1 MWPRLHFRRF
11 RELSAATAEFV
22 IIVYNLALPFHQRRP
37 PMEMALARPRRL
49 CSCLLRG
56 ERQHYA
62 STFFALLFRLSAL
75 QPHPKPHPSHSTLL
89 AALFAL
95 LRTFSPSPPLSTHFF
110 SSDLHP
116 LRSSI
121 SSRRFRSSMSS
132 DLHSASDFQCRLQ
145 IFTPLQISIDAA
157 SDLSCCLQIFTPL
170 QIFKSS

>member
-62 STFFALLFRLSAL
+62 STFFRS
-75 QPHPKPHPSHSTLL
+75 P
-89 AALFAL
+89 
-95 LRTFSPSPPLSTHFF
+95 FSPFGPSTPPKTPPLSFYPSRCTFRFATHFF
-110 SSDLHP
+110 P
-116 LRSSI
+116 LPTPLDAFFF
-121 SSRRFRSSMSS
+121 FRSSSS
-132 DLHSASDFQCRLQ
+132 Q
-145 IFTPLQISIDAA
+145 IFNL
-157 SDLSCCLQIFTPL
+157 FTPL
-170 QIFKSS
+170 QIFNVFRSSLCFRFSVSSSDLHAASDLH

>member
-95 LRTFSPSPPLSTHFF
+95 LRTFFPLPTPLDAFF
-110 SSDLHP
+110 F
-116 LRSSI
+116 
-121 SSRRFRSSMSS
+121 FRSSSS
-132 DLHSASDFQCRLQ
+132 Q
-145 IFTPLQISIDAA
+145 IFNL
-157 SDLSCCLQIFTPL
+157 FTPL
-170 QIFKSS
+170 QIFNVFRSSLCFRFSVSSSDLHAASDLH